1 MLTVVKTEGFVLS
14 DCPLP
19 GATSAPG
26 AASLG
31 RLVLVFVC
39 LLVVGLV
46 QTGQLRLV
54 VLLLLVVASLLL
66 FFLILMK

>member
-1 MLTVVKTEGFVLS
+1 MVDTAGFALS

-19 GATSAPG
+19 GATSAPR
-26 AASLG
+26 AAPLG
-31 RLVLVFVC
+31 RLVLVLVC

-46 QTGQLRLV
+46 QAGQLRLV